1 MVSRPRRFTVAALL
15 GALCIGLPVIGLIPN
30 HAVIAADTDQSQ
42 TAGGLTVYLGVVPAE
57 IVKGP
62 AASGNT
68 ERPMHGRIPKGPH
81 EYHVV
86 AAVFDAA
93 SGARVSDAVVTAEVS
108 GLGLSGTKKKLE
120 PMQIAGTTTYGG
132 FFDLPG
138 FDFYTVRLTV
148 ERGEARPAVLQF
160 KYDHRR

>member
-1 MVSRPRRFTVAALL
+1 MASRRAIIVFLGGLCGMSFLL
-15 GALCIGLPVIGLIPN
+15 GRA
-30 HAVIAADTDQSQ
+30 AQAADTDQSK
-42 TAGGLTVYLGVVPAE
+42 TAGGVTVYLGVVPAE
-57 IVKGP
+57 IVKGLG
-62 AASGNT
+62 AGGNT

-93 SGARVSDAVVTAEVS
+93 SGARVSDAVVTAETF
-108 GLGLSGTKKKLE
+108 GLGLAGSKKKLE
-120 PMQIAGTTTYGG
+120 PMQIAGTATYGA

-138 FDFYTVRLTV
+138 FDIYTLKLTV
-148 ERGEARPAVLQF
+148 EHGAANPAVLQF